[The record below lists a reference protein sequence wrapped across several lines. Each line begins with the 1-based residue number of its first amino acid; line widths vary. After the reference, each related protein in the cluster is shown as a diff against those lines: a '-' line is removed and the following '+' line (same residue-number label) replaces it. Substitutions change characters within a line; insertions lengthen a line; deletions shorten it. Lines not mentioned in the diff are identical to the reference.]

1 MLRNVMSLRLY
12 SQIKRNKDIN
22 IYNQREWADLKEFID
37 NYDQPV
43 TLDNNITTE
52 RSTDSLMNN
61 ITTERS
67 TDSLISEVS
76 SRKYNNKVNLN

>member
-22 IYNQREWADLKEFID
+22 IYNQREWSDLKEFID

-43 TLDNNITTE
+43 TLE
-52 RSTDSLMNN
+52 NN